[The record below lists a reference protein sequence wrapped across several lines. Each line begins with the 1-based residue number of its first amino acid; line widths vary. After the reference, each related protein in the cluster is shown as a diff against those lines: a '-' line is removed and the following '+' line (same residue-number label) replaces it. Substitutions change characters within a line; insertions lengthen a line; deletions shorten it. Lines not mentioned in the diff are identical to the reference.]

1 MCKRDQ
7 TIEEFRKEQKELD
20 VLLLQAAM
28 EEDRQARQKEKE
40 KQGIVTQTEICLFC
54 NLHEMFTRY
63 A

>member
-20 VLLLQAAM
+20 ALLLQAAM

-40 KQGIVTQTEICLFC
+40 KQGIVT
-54 NLHEMFTRY
+54 
-63 A
+63 